1 MERYLDPHAKVDDPV
16 TFGPL
21 RTVPGIGP
29 ILGLILL
36 YEIDDI
42 RRFPE
47 AGNFLS
53 YTRLVRCQNSSA
65 GKVTGSGPEKMGN
78 AHLNW
83 AFSEAACLMIRAVP
97 VVKSWMQRQEKKKGK
112 RKALAIL

>member
-1 MERYLDPHAKVDDPV
+1 LERYLVPHAKVDDPV

-53 YTRLVRCQNSSA
+53 YTRLVRCQHSSA

-78 AHLNW
+78 AHRPVAPPARTGSLT
-83 AFSEAACLMIRAVP
+83 VP
-97 VVKSWMQRQEKKKGK
+97 HVHAPRPNNVPRS
-112 RKALAIL
+112 ATA